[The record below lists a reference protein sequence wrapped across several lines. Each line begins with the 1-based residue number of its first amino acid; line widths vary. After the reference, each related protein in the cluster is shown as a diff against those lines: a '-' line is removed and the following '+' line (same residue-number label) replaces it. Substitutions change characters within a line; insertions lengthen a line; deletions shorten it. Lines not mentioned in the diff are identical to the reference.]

1 MYETDPKQARQERK
15 QRIKEGIT
23 SNRSKVPKEARLESK
38 MAYKAAKKDY
48 RLAQKDYALHQKPK
62 PTAKALSL
70 SNNKIRQDS
79 VNESQRPSISELKKM
94 MILIFPIA

>member
-15 QRIKEGIT
+15 QRVKEGIT
-23 SNRSKVPKEARLESK
+23 SNQSKVPKEARLESK

-62 PTAKALSL
+62 PTAKALFFKQQQDKARL
-70 SNNKIRQDS
+70 NKRVAKTIYKRA
-79 VNESQRPSISELKKM
+79 KKM
-94 MILIFPIA
+94 MILIFLIA